1 VDLYSEKNRTVPF
14 FWDLY
19 TKFEEICFSCE
30 PFLFTFRVDI
40 YEEKMRLLSRKEE
53 IILLAVWKLENKEG
67 AYGVPIRS
75 YIEEMTGIRWLFG
88 AIYAPLGRLVDYG
101 YVESYESD
109 PLPERGG
116 RRKTLYR
123 LTEAGKEALL
133 EVKAMNSCLWGDI
146 PPLVK

>member
-1 VDLYSEKNRTVPF
+1 
-14 FWDLY
+14 
-19 TKFEEICFSCE
+19 
-30 PFLFTFRVDI
+30 
-40 YEEKMRLLSRKEE
+40 MRLLSRKEE
-53 IILLAVWKLENKEG
+53 IILLAVWKLENNGG

-101 YVESYESD
+101 YVEAYESD

-123 LTEAGKEALL
+123 LTGAGKEALL
-133 EVKAMNSCLWGDI
+133 EVKAMNTCLWGDI